1 MITLNNVGKTYVSKN
16 KNKVEALKGVSF
28 ELSSSGM
35 TFILGKSGS
44 GKSTL
49 LNLLGGIDRPTFG
62 SISVDNVD
70 TQSFTQKD
78 YESYRNG
85 YVGFVFQEY
94 NLLDDFNVK
103 ENIALALQLTK
114 DIDVEQKVIQA
125 LKQVELT
132 EEYLTRRVGELSGGE
147 KQRVAIARAIV
158 KDSKLILA
166 DEPTGNL
173 DSETGKSIWNILKT
187 LSQTHLV
194 VTVTHDRE
202 SAELYAD
209 RIIEISDGKVFSD
222 SCKNGVSADDATA
235 WQKSNQSSRLP
246 FKLRLKMAYN
256 NLNLRKGKTVSVVLV
271 AIFTILSMVIVQ
283 MGVCFSPERAIADY
297 ITDNGVDYISV
308 GQSYYHKKDGEFVPS
323 NSKPLYPSTEK
334 YIAQNARYIKNNV
347 IEGKQD
353 ILDMGLTFVGEALEL
368 DDESFYGTVDW
379 YNQKCGIG
387 LVEIDGEY
395 VTIVKELHSMES
407 LVGKKIRDD
416 WSATDEYI
424 LAGIVDTGKVT
435 NPSVFTQNNNEMFY
449 NKNFKGHNYG
459 YRLTFNNVYG
469 DRIDRD
475 IRIRLDGRPY
485 DDEFSLSDEN
495 CLHHN
500 TVLTAD
506 GIREQNYYDDGFE
519 LAENEIVLAY
529 SLFAQ
534 LFGGNSKEYY
544 IDFDKNEVR
553 NMPSQIGQVYD
564 LKFYSY
570 DNGEL
575 LFDYGKVKIVGIT
588 FNKAEFNDDNKY
600 KIWLNSDKCRRVC
613 LAINPA
619 DILIQSSSVANMRE
633 FLTTLRREYMV
644 ATLNAGQIALIDT
657 TISGHEFTDATGE
670 FYAIELT
677 VYSVSPIL
685 LAVCATLAVVLVLLV
700 INLVSFSI
708 TSRKREIGI
717 LSAVGAS
724 NRDITGSFLLE
735 TAIIATISFIL
746 TLALSFVLIAVLN
759 LLLSRAENIS
769 ITLPLLSFDILSF
782 AILVFASFGLMM
794 IATLIPIRK
803 IIKLKPIDAIRAL

>member
-62 SISVDNVD
+62 SISIDNVD

-209 RIIEISDGKVFSD
+209 RIIEIADGKVVSD
-222 SCKNGVSADDATA
+222 SCKNEVSTDDATA
-235 WQKSNQSSRLP
+235 WQKLNQSSRLP

-271 AIFTILSMVIVQ
+271 AIFTILSMLIVQ

-297 ITDNGVDYISV
+297 ITDNGVDYITV
-308 GQSYYHKKDGEFVPS
+308 GQSYYLKKDGGFMSS

-334 YIAQNARYIKNNV
+334 YIAQNARYIKNNI
-347 IEGKQD
+347 IESKQD

-395 VTIVKELHSMES
+395 VTI
-407 LVGKKIRDD
+407 G
-416 WSATDEYI
+416 
-424 LAGIVDTGKVT
+424 
-435 NPSVFTQNNNEMFY
+435 
-449 NKNFKGHNYG
+449 
-459 YRLTFNNVYG
+459 
-469 DRIDRD
+469 
-475 IRIRLDGRPY
+475 
-485 DDEFSLSDEN
+485 
-495 CLHHN
+495 
-500 TVLTAD
+500 VLP
-506 GIREQNYYDDGFE
+506 
-519 LAENEIVLAY
+519 
-529 SLFAQ
+529 
-534 LFGGNSKEYY
+534 
-544 IDFDKNEVR
+544 
-553 NMPSQIGQVYD
+553 M
-564 LKFYSY
+564 
-570 DNGEL
+570 
-575 LFDYGKVKIVGIT
+575 
-588 FNKAEFNDDNKY
+588 
-600 KIWLNSDKCRRVC
+600 
-613 LAINPA
+613 
-619 DILIQSSSVANMRE
+619 
-633 FLTTLRREYMV
+633 
-644 ATLNAGQIALIDT
+644 
-657 TISGHEFTDATGE
+657 
-670 FYAIELT
+670 
-677 VYSVSPIL
+677 
-685 LAVCATLAVVLVLLV
+685 
-700 INLVSFSI
+700 
-708 TSRKREIGI
+708 
-717 LSAVGAS
+717 
-724 NRDITGSFLLE
+724 
-735 TAIIATISFIL
+735 
-746 TLALSFVLIAVLN
+746 
-759 LLLSRAENIS
+759 NIY
-769 ITLPLLSFDILSF
+769 
-782 AILVFASFGLMM
+782 
-794 IATLIPIRK
+794 
-803 IIKLKPIDAIRAL
+803 

>member
-62 SISVDNVD
+62 SISIDNVD

-209 RIIEISDGKVFSD
+209 RIIEIADGKVVSD
-222 SCKNGVSADDATA
+222 SCKNEVSTDDATA
-235 WQKSNQSSRLP
+235 WQMFNQSSRLP

-271 AIFTILSMVIVQ
+271 AIFTILSMLIVQ

-297 ITDNGVDYISV
+297 ITDNGVDYITV
-308 GQSYYHKKDGEFVPS
+308 GQSYYLKKDGGFMSS

-334 YIAQNARYIKNNV
+334 YIAQNARYIKNNI
-347 IEGKQD
+347 IESKQD

-407 LVGKKIRDD
+407 LVGKKIRND

-435 NPSVFTQNNNEMFY
+435 NPSVFTQRNNTFC
-449 NKNFKGHNYG
+449 NKNFKGHHYG
-459 YRLTFNNVYG
+459 YSSTFNDDNG
-469 DRIDRD
+469 DRINRD
-475 IRIRLDGRPY
+475 IKMRLDGRPY

-495 CLHHN
+495 CLRNN
-500 TVLTAD
+500 TILTAD
-506 GIREQNYYDDGFE
+506 GIREQNYYADGFE
-519 LAENEIVLAY
+519 LAENEIVLTY

-534 LFGGNSKEYY
+534 LFGGNSKDYY

-553 NMPSQIGQVYD
+553 NMPSQIGQMYD

-575 LFDYGKVKIVGIT
+575 LFDCGKVKIVGIT
-588 FNKAEFNDDNKY
+588 FNKAEFNDNKY
-600 KIWLNSDKCRRVC
+600 KIWLNSDICRHVRRT
-613 LAINPA
+613 IMPA

-670 FYAIELT
+670 FYAFELT

-724 NRDITGSFLLE
+724 NKDITGSFLLE